1 MHSMDIR
8 RKSPFTTPQLHC
20 SKFSAHRNSILSLFP
35 FCSLPGTSQIDLGC
49 TLYKWML
56 CAGIQVKRR
65 RRKEKRWQLLSCIK
79 QLQGHNHA
87 STVDL
92 KFAQSI
98 KVNKMKLFLKWKK
111 KKVGQTVICCLEKQL
126 KSRKMHFGGRNF
138 RHPIILL
145 CKRDFPAET
154 SNTKA
159 AQTTKPPRTAASAA
173 SLGTQTTR
181 AGPTPHLSLEEW
193 PFHGLPPGATCPQ
206 LSMLKGSMD
215 FPAMVNSW
223 IWWTSEIPER
233 LSVFLPRRKSCLAF
247 AITMPFRK
255 LPEKWSSSIELLMFQ
270 HVGLA
275 GMLSQH
281 NTGMPSCNRAV
292 LMVAQTATH
301 RAAHSASSPG
311 STSMF
316 IHGVDFRKSSVAIRE
331 SFHPSSIGSDLH
343 NREKSHPYRFLRLW
357 IFHQYFFYSSKHCS
371 ILQSC
376 TLLC

>member
-159 AQTTKPPRTAASAA
+159 AQTTKPPRTSAPLSGGMA
-173 SLGTQTTR
+173 LPWT
-181 AGPTPHLSLEEW
+181 PTWGNLSTALYVKRQHGFSSNGEQLNMVNEW
-193 PFHGLPPGATCPQ
+193 DPRTFVCVSSQKEILPGICHNDAIQKAPRKVIIIHWTINAPAPGA
-206 LSMLKGSMD
+206 GRHVI
-215 FPAMVNSW
+215 PAQY
-223 IWWTSEIPER
+223 R
-233 LSVFLPRRKSCLAF
+233 DA
-247 AITMPFRK
+247 
-255 LPEKWSSSIELLMFQ
+255 LL
-270 HVGLA
+270 
-275 GMLSQH
+275 
-281 NTGMPSCNRAV
+281 
-292 LMVAQTATH
+292 
-301 RAAHSASSPG
+301 
-311 STSMF
+311 
-316 IHGVDFRKSSVAIRE
+316 
-331 SFHPSSIGSDLH
+331 
-343 NREKSHPYRFLRLW
+343 
-357 IFHQYFFYSSKHCS
+357 
-371 ILQSC
+371 
-376 TLLC
+376 

>member
-1 MHSMDIR
+1 
-8 RKSPFTTPQLHC
+8 
-20 SKFSAHRNSILSLFP
+20 
-35 FCSLPGTSQIDLGC
+35 
-49 TLYKWML
+49 
-56 CAGIQVKRR
+56 
-65 RRKEKRWQLLSCIK
+65 
-79 QLQGHNHA
+79 
-87 STVDL
+87 
-92 KFAQSI
+92 
-98 KVNKMKLFLKWKK
+98 
-111 KKVGQTVICCLEKQL
+111 
-126 KSRKMHFGGRNF
+126 MHFWGRNF

-181 AGPTPHLSLEEW
+181 AGPTPHLSLEEL
-193 PFHGLPPGATCPQ
+193 PFHRLPPGGNLSTALYVKRQHGFSSNGEQ
-206 LSMLKGSMD
+206 LN
-215 FPAMVNSW
+215 MVNEWDPS
-223 IWWTSEIPER
+223 IR
-233 LSVFLPRRKSCLAF
+233 LSVFFPRRKSCLAF
-247 AITMPFRK
+247 AMTMPFRK

-301 RAAHSASSPG
+301 RAAHSASCPG

-316 IHGVDFRKSSVAIRE
+316 IHGVDFRKSSVAIRQ